1 VSGAGVSGV
10 RQAHPQIEETIN
22 NQKKKETNM
31 AAIKRFEDIIAWQEA
46 RKLTKNVYAMTS
58 RGAFA
63 RDFGMRDQ
71 IQRASV
77 SSMSNIAEGFD
88 CESKIEFGRFLGIAR
103 RSSVEVQ
110 SLLYVALDVGYIA
123 TQEFEQ
129 HYEQARKTK
138 ALIGG
143 FKKSLIIRP

>member
-1 VSGAGVSGV
+1 
-10 RQAHPQIEETIN
+10 
-22 NQKKKETNM
+22 M
-31 AAIKRFEDIIAWQEA
+31 AAITRFEDIMAWQEA
-46 RKLTKNVYAMTS
+46 RELTKRIYALT
-58 RGAFA
+58 RREPFA
-63 RDFGMRDQ
+63 RDFGLRDQ

-88 CESKIEFGRFLGIAR
+88 CDSKIEFGRFLGIAR

-110 SLLYVALDVGYIA
+110 SLLYVATDVGYINEN
-123 TQEFEQ
+123 EFTM

-143 FKKSLIIRP
+143 FKNSLPRRT